1 MAKIKS
7 GKIKNEVSFKE
18 RCSFGLSSG
27 VANMGSIIVAAFMA
41 YYYTDVAGLPVQVA
55 GMIAGICAV
64 FDGIS
69 DMAMGIAIER
79 TRSKWGKCRPW
90 ILFGGIFNGICLI
103 LTFWVPQ
110 FSSMTIR
117 VIYAFTTYFLL
128 KVIFQTML
136 GTAASTMIT
145 LITGKEKE
153 RNALGMYNV
162 IFNVLLS
169 AGASALTLPLVTAL
183 GNTQGAWSG
192 VIGIYGVLI
201 IIGSIAAF
209 FGMKE
214 RVGTA
219 SGEAVKKAYPVK
231 VLIVA
236 LIKNRYFWLLLIA
249 LSLYQLFAATGTINV
264 YYYTRV
270 LNNPTA
276 YSISNLSSIVFLL
289 FMPLYLIVTNKLGVR
304 KAMLYSCLLAGILS
318 MLRILAPTNVIV
330 YVLLGFG
337 SSLALGPF
345 STCYMSLTGEIA
357 DWGEWKTGIPTQ
369 AMVCSVTGLAGK
381 ISAGVGTTAIT
392 FVLARAGYDGAL
404 AVQPQS
410 AITALVILGTIV
422 GGIGYLLMA
431 LCIKFIDIHK
441 DQEQMHKE
449 LDVKRGIVIVDEKAN
464 E

>member
-145 LITGKEKE
+145 L
-153 RNALGMYNV
+153 
-162 IFNVLLS
+162 
-169 AGASALTLPLVTAL
+169 
-183 GNTQGAWSG
+183 
-192 VIGIYGVLI
+192 
-201 IIGSIAAF
+201 
-209 FGMKE
+209 
-214 RVGTA
+214 
-219 SGEAVKKAYPVK
+219 VKYH
-231 VLIVA
+231 
-236 LIKNRYFWLLLIA
+236 
-249 LSLYQLFAATGTINV
+249 
-264 YYYTRV
+264 
-270 LNNPTA
+270 
-276 YSISNLSSIVFLL
+276 
-289 FMPLYLIVTNKLGVR
+289 
-304 KAMLYSCLLAGILS
+304 C
-318 MLRILAPTNVIV
+318 
-330 YVLLGFG
+330 
-337 SSLALGPF
+337 
-345 STCYMSLTGEIA
+345 
-357 DWGEWKTGIPTQ
+357 
-369 AMVCSVTGLAGK
+369 
-381 ISAGVGTTAIT
+381 
-392 FVLARAGYDGAL
+392 
-404 AVQPQS
+404 
-410 AITALVILGTIV
+410 
-422 GGIGYLLMA
+422 
-431 LCIKFIDIHK
+431 H
-441 DQEQMHKE
+441 
-449 LDVKRGIVIVDEKAN
+449 
-464 E
+464 